1 MYKVTIDTNANASH
15 KEAESSKVTTD
26 AYANINQTCLIKKED
41 NDRILDKLTIVSGTS
56 SSSSSSDGV
65 MLARTQNEN
74 QQPSYLKKWLTKV
87 ECETQRENVIMEN
100 ISENQT
106 EKLAMLQRYT
116 PYVRRKKRISEHSR
130 ISIEVTPTDRQEPS
144 FLILES
150 KQDIT
155 DNKADTGEKKLSH
168 LGKNIVYEND
178 SAYSSPLSDE
188 NGNKANENLVTYLG
202 MEEKEQNSFI
212 SSLNMIDS
220 LFEGCSPAE
229 GTYAKELL
237 AKSSILNEGD
247 FNFDEI
253 DISQL

>member
-1 MYKVTIDTNANASH
+1 M
-15 KEAESSKVTTD
+15 
-26 AYANINQTCLIKKED
+26 IKRED
-41 NDRILDKLTIVSGTS
+41 NDRILEKLTIVSGTS
-56 SSSSSSDGV
+56 SNSSISDGV
-65 MLARTQNEN
+65 TLTRTQNEN

-87 ECETQRENVIMEN
+87 EYETQRENVIMEN
-100 ISENQT
+100 TSENQT

-116 PYVRRKKRISEHSR
+116 PYIRRKKRKSEDSR
-130 ISIEVTPTDRQEPS
+130 TSIEATPMDRQEPS

-155 DNKADTGEKKLSH
+155 DNKVDIGEKKLCH
-168 LGKNIVYEND
+168 LGKNTVYEND

-188 NGNKANENLVTYLG
+188 NGNKTNENLVTYLT
-202 MEEKEQNSFI
+202 MEEKERNRFT
-212 SSLNMIDS
+212 SSLDMIDS

-237 AKSSILNEGD
+237 EKSSILNED
-247 FNFDEI
+247 DLNFDEI